1 MKYDNY
7 WCFKEWKEN
16 YVSPTDWIVI
26 TESNYLYWKLDF
38 NMLCRCWI
46 MCIITSLSVEKHIC
60 KTDKYLQH
68 EPENEN

>member
-7 WCFKEWKEN
+7 WCFKGCKEN

-68 EPENEN
+68 EPENKN

>member
-16 YVSPTDWIVI
+16 YVSFIDLIVI
-26 TESNYLYWKLDF
+26 IEFNYFYWKFDF

-46 MCIITSLSVEKHIC
+46 MCIIILLLVEKYIC
-60 KTDKYLQH
+60 KIDKYL
-68 EPENEN
+68 

>member
-26 TESNYLYWKLDF
+26 TDF
-38 NMLCRCWI
+38 NMLWRCWI

-68 EPENEN
+68 EPENKN